1 MFYIRSNLT
10 KLKYQFRARKKQI
23 LIAVIIVFVFV
34 VVSIAIHVAN
44 VLILKKSVKKILDNF
59 KYYGEVH
66 YAIDSNIVTGKI
78 FAKNIEI
85 ISQNG
90 SYKCDMIMVK
100 KTSGIIV
107 PSEVE
112 LKIYDIQTTMLN
124 NEKIYT
130 LSQQGDNNSFYI
142 GLKGGLFKQPE
153 FNKFLLSSPVNLS
166 ILDEDKEVGNIKIND
181 LAVAIM
187 DGRKEMKYRGSMMF
201 NSKDFEPYVFS
212 LNVPFKWDLHI
223 YEMTKQ
229 EQSFLDTSK
238 TTNVNIVNIDKFFM
252 DFGETE
258 ISAKGKISYLYKPKN
273 INLEI
278 NIKNDKALLDHF
290 FNILTKQNTL
300 SQQQMRLTRFMIKKM
315 IRLLKKND
323 EKSTKHDLHL
333 TVQKTDIMPDYVVN
347 DISFA
352 DLRNKIIKLIFV

>member
-1 MFYIRSNLT
+1 MFYVRSNFT
-10 KLKYQFRARKKQI
+10 KLKYQLLARKKQI

-34 VVSIAIHVAN
+34 IVSIAIHVAN
-44 VLILKKSVKKILDNF
+44 VLILKKSVKEVLDNF
-59 KYYGEVH
+59 KNYGEVH

-90 SYKCDMIMVK
+90 SHKCDMIVVK

-107 PSEVE
+107 PSAVE
-112 LKIYDIQTTMLN
+112 LKIHDIQTTMLN
-124 NEKIYT
+124 NEQKIYT
-130 LSQQGDNNSFYI
+130 LSQQEDNNSFYI
-142 GLKGGLFKQPE
+142 GLKGSLFKQPE
-153 FNKFLLSSPVNLS
+153 FNKFSLPSPVNLS
-166 ILDEDKEVGNIKIND
+166 ILDGDKEVGNIKIND
-181 LAVAIM
+181 LAIAVR
-187 DGRKEMKYRGSMMF
+187 DGRKEMKYRGSMIF

-229 EQSFLDTSK
+229 EQNYLDTSK
-238 TTNVNIVNIDKFFM
+238 TTNINIVNVDKFYM

-258 ISAKGKISYLYKPKN
+258 ISAKGKISYSYKPKN

-278 NIKNDKALLDHF
+278 NIKNDKKLLNHF
-290 FNILTKQNTL
+290 FNILAKQNTT
-300 SQQQMRLTRFMIKKM
+300 SQQQIQQTYSIIKKM

-333 TVQKTDIMPDYVVN
+333 TIQKTDIMPDYVVN
-347 DISFA
+347 NISLT
-352 DLRNKIIKLIFV
+352 DLRSKIIK